1 MKTILIEEP
10 GKVVIEEHEKPVRK
24 PGEVLLKILY
34 GGICGSD
41 LGTYR
46 GTFAYA
52 SYPRVPGH
60 EFSGEIVEI
69 DENDRGLKP
78 GMIVTVNPYFND
90 GTCYSCQRGLL
101 NCCEHNETMGAQRD
115 GAFSEYVSVP
125 IERVYDGKGLPAK
138 TLALIEPFC
147 ISWHGV
153 SRANV
158 KEGDKVLVVGAG
170 TIGVLAANA
179 AKARGAEVY
188 IADIAKEKLDY
199 AVDTFQLKGSIL
211 NTSKEKLEEEVQRIT
226 NGNGFDVT
234 IEAVGLPSTFQNCID
249 CAAYGGRVVLIGVG
263 KKNLDFNFTIIQK
276 KELNIFGSRN
286 ALKKDF
292 LELIDL
298 VKAGKVRA
306 LGASAMYGYQF
317 YNMQLAAR
325 DNGWTPFSAMENH
338 YNLLYRED
346 ERELLPICKQ
356 MKVSLMPYSPL
367 AAGHLARPQWKSESL
382 RGTTDRVAMGKYDKT
397 EAEDMQI
404 VKRVAELAEKYNCKM
419 SQIAIAWQ
427 WAKGILSPIIG
438 ATKTQSLD
446 DSAGAFDIKLTAEDL
461 AYLEEPYVPHEIVGA
476 IDKNPAQGVILLDE
490 KK

>member
-211 NTSKEKLEEEVQRIT
+211 NTS
-226 NGNGFDVT
+226 
-234 IEAVGLPSTFQNCID
+234 
-249 CAAYGGRVVLIGVG
+249 
-263 KKNLDFNFTIIQK
+263 
-276 KELNIFGSRN
+276 
-286 ALKKDF
+286 
-292 LELIDL
+292 
-298 VKAGKVRA
+298 
-306 LGASAMYGYQF
+306 
-317 YNMQLAAR
+317 
-325 DNGWTPFSAMENH
+325 
-338 YNLLYRED
+338 
-346 ERELLPICKQ
+346 
-356 MKVSLMPYSPL
+356 
-367 AAGHLARPQWKSESL
+367 
-382 RGTTDRVAMGKYDKT
+382 
-397 EAEDMQI
+397 
-404 VKRVAELAEKYNCKM
+404 
-419 SQIAIAWQ
+419 
-427 WAKGILSPIIG
+427 
-438 ATKTQSLD
+438 
-446 DSAGAFDIKLTAEDL
+446 
-461 AYLEEPYVPHEIVGA
+461 
-476 IDKNPAQGVILLDE
+476 
-490 KK
+490 